1 MLNIYFEVRKDV
13 LLDYLPPEYNRTSPA
28 YCRLSIF
35 DIKDSPSGRFR
46 DAYLGLGGRA
56 GMMSAVF
63 VAVSI
68 TDNPKVLAAG
78 VRERGFPNTL
88 GNIDFEADQSHA
100 HAVIADEVGP
110 LVEILMPSLQ
120 TIEPGRLAYDHA
132 DSILT
137 RDDGGLELVATPA
150 DMRIQSA
157 AICKNSEVTYPIERD
172 STWQLL
178 NCRNIISAQVVR
190 GVRTFAVGQV
200 QAKSSA

>member
-68 TDNPKVLAAG
+68 TDNAKVLAAG
-78 VRERGFPNTL
+78 LRERGFPNTL
-88 GNIDFEADQSHA
+88 GTIEFDADKSQARALIADQA
-100 HAVIADEVGP
+100 GP
-110 LVEILMPSLQ
+110 LIEILMPGLQ
-120 TIEPGRLAYDHA
+120 TIEPGRLAFDHA
-132 DSILT
+132 DAILT
-137 RDDGGLELVATPA
+137 RDGGLELVATPA
-150 DMRIQSA
+150 DMRIESA
-157 AICKNSEVTYPIERD
+157 AICKNSEVKYPTERD
-172 STWQLL
+172 STWQML
-178 NCRNIISAQVVR
+178 NCRNIISAQLVR
-190 GVRTFAVGQV
+190 GVRTFAAGQG